1 MSKKWYEHFI
11 TIEGDGSGAEPA
23 AAPSAPG
30 AAPALGGKPA
40 TASTGSAAA
49 AIAEIAAS
57 IQAPAPA
64 QQQQMAQVASQ
75 AGAANAAPLA
85 LADIYKAADITPPA
99 HGYTVLKV
107 AEMLQSVHIKDL
119 PAEVRKSSVLVALDA
134 AGVKIQQIIEDAVR
148 RDKALDTFER
158 LQQKQVEDFE
168 AAKLEENRK
177 HQAEMDRLLAE
188 LKLKMET
195 NQKAI
200 AQRKEA
206 FQAWRIQK
214 QLEEQRIADAVSHFV
229 TENPITTSRG

>member
-11 TIEGDGSGAEPA
+11 TIENGGE
-23 AAPSAPG
+23 AAPDGPVEASSVAKGPPG
-30 AAPALGGKPA
+30 AKG
-40 TASTGSAAA
+40 SGSAAQ
-49 AIAEIAAS
+49 AIADIAAT
-57 IQAPAPA
+57 IQSPPPA
-64 QQQQMAQVASQ
+64 QQQQMVQVA
-75 AGAANAAPLA
+75 AKAAAPNAAPLS
-85 LADIYKAADITPPA
+85 LTDIYTAADITAPP
-99 HGYTVLKV
+99 HGYTVIKV

-119 PAEVRKSSVLVALDA
+119 PAEVRKSSVLVALEA
-134 AGVKIQQIIEDAVR
+134 AGVKIQQIVEDAVR

-177 HQAEMDRLLAE
+177 HQAEMDRLIAD
-188 LKLKMET
+188 LKLKMES
-195 NQKAI
+195 NQKAV

-214 QLEEQRIADAVSHFV
+214 QLEEQRIADAIGHFV

>member
-11 TIEGDGSGAEPA
+11 SIEGGESAAEPEPPA
-23 AAPSAPG
+23 GAPSGVKPAAPG
-30 AAPALGGKPA
+30 
-40 TASTGSAAA
+40 GSAAQ
-49 AIAEIAAS
+49 AIADIAAS

-64 QQQQMAQVASQ
+64 QQQQMTQVAQKAS
-75 AGAANAAPLA
+75 APNAAPLG
-85 LADIYKAADITPPA
+85 LAEIYVAADITPPP

-119 PAEVRKSSVLVALDA
+119 PPEVRKSSVLVALDA
-134 AGVKIQQIIEDAVR
+134 AGVKIQQIVEDAVR

-177 HQAEMDRLLAE
+177 HQAEMDRLIAD

-195 NQKAI
+195 NQKAVL
-200 AQRKEA
+200 ARKEA

-214 QLEEQRIADAVSHFV
+214 QAEEQRISDAISHFV

>member
-11 TIEGDGSGAEPA
+11 TLESDGSPAPLETGAKPA
-23 AAPSAPG
+23 AAG
-30 AAPALGGKPA
+30 
-40 TASTGSAAA
+40 GSAAQ
-49 AIAEIAAS
+49 AIADIAAS
-57 IQAPAPA
+57 IQAPLPA
-64 QQQQMAQVASQ
+64 QQQQMTQVAVK
-75 AGAANAAPLA
+75 AGLPNAAPLS
-85 LADIYKAADITPPA
+85 LNEIYTAADIAPPP

-134 AGVKIQQIIEDAVR
+134 AGVKVQQIVEDAVR

-177 HQAEMDRLLAE
+177 HQADVDRLMAD
-188 LKLKMET
+188 LKLKMEA

-214 QLEEQRIADAVSHFV
+214 QLEEQRIADAVGHFV